1 MKRLWIT
8 EEQANTLKR
17 ALDNQIIR
25 LKKCARQEEDLYLKN
40 KYLEEAV
47 KISDIIDIIEM

>member
-8 EEQANTLKR
+8 EEQADTMKR

-25 LKKCARQEEDLYLKN
+25 LKKCAKQEEDLYLRN
-40 KYLEEAV
+40 KYLEEAK
-47 KISDIIDIIEM
+47 KISDLIDIIEM

>member
-8 EEQANTLKR
+8 EEQADTLKR

-25 LKKCARQEEDLYLKN
+25 LKKCARQEEDLYLRN
-40 KYLEEAV
+40 KYLKEAM